1 MLGKKSRR
9 PIHANSARTCTD
21 VGGKMTASTG
31 DLLALQCQG
40 NAYAI
45 AKGNERKRFNETAAM
60 IRAAHNNGATQRQIA
75 TAVKWHRQTVARVI
89 KGMDDKRRTAV
100 VDLVETNEI

>member
-1 MLGKKSRR
+1 
-9 PIHANSARTCTD
+9 
-21 VGGKMTASTG
+21 MTASTG

-45 AKGNERKRFNETAAM
+45 AKGKERERFNETAAL

-89 KGMDDKRRTAV
+89 KGMDDKRRSSTI
-100 VDLVETNEI
+100 DLVETNEI

>member
-1 MLGKKSRR
+1 
-9 PIHANSARTCTD
+9 
-21 VGGKMTASTG
+21 MTASTG

-40 NAYAI
+40 NAYAL
-45 AKGNERKRFNETAAM
+45 AKANERKRFNETAAL

>member
-1 MLGKKSRR
+1 
-9 PIHANSARTCTD
+9 
-21 VGGKMTASTG
+21 MTASLG

-40 NAYAI
+40 NAYAL
-45 AKGNERKRFNETAAM
+45 AKSNERKRFNETAAL

-89 KGMDDKRRTAV
+89 RGEVDARCTAPL
-100 VDLVETNEI
+100 DLVETNEI

>member
-1 MLGKKSRR
+1 
-9 PIHANSARTCTD
+9 
-21 VGGKMTASTG
+21 MTASTG

-45 AKGNERKRFNETAAM
+45 AKGKERERFNETAAM

-89 KGMDDKRRTAV
+89 RGEVDARCSTP

>member
-1 MLGKKSRR
+1 
-9 PIHANSARTCTD
+9 
-21 VGGKMTASTG
+21 MTASLG

-45 AKGNERKRFNETAAM
+45 AKANERKRFNETAAL
-60 IRAAHNNGATQRQIA
+60 IRVAHNNGATQRQIA

-89 KGMDDKRRTAV
+89 RGMEDKRRTAV

>member
-1 MLGKKSRR
+1 
-9 PIHANSARTCTD
+9 
-21 VGGKMTASTG
+21 MTASLG

-45 AKGNERKRFNETAAM
+45 AKANERKRFNETAAL

-75 TAVKWHRQTVARVI
+75 TAVKMHRQTVARII
-89 KGMDDKRRTAV
+89 KGIQDGRCNPTI
-100 VDLVETNEI
+100 DLAETNEI

>member
-1 MLGKKSRR
+1 
-9 PIHANSARTCTD
+9 
-21 VGGKMTASTG
+21 MTASTG

-45 AKGNERKRFNETAAM
+45 AKANERKRFNETAAL
-60 IRAAHNNGATQRQIA
+60 IRAAHKNGATQRQIA

-89 KGMDDKRRTAV
+89 KGMDDKRRTATI
-100 VDLVETNEI
+100 DLVETNEI

>member
-1 MLGKKSRR
+1 
-9 PIHANSARTCTD
+9 
-21 VGGKMTASTG
+21 MTAAPG

-45 AKGNERKRFNETAAM
+45 AKANERKRFNETAAL

-75 TAVKWHRQTVARVI
+75 TAVKMHRQTVARII
-89 KGMDDKRRTAV
+89 KGIEDGRLNTTI
-100 VDLVETNEI
+100 DLMETNQI

>member
-1 MLGKKSRR
+1 
-9 PIHANSARTCTD
+9 
-21 VGGKMTASTG
+21 MTASLG

-45 AKGNERKRFNETAAM
+45 AKANERKRFNETAAM

-75 TAVKWHRQTVARVI
+75 TAVKMHRQTVARII
-89 KGMDDKRRTAV
+89 KGIEDKRRKPQI
-100 VDLVETNEI
+100 DLVETNEI